1 MIHAKTASLT
11 ATLKELS
18 NDVTKEYDLVVLGG
32 GPGGYVAA
40 IHASQLGMEVAI
52 VEAQSLGGTCLN
64 RGCIPTKILLRAAEL
79 YRHASL
85 ASEYGIDLTV
95 NKINYE
101 KLINKKESAI
111 KDLNNGIKSLLKSHN
126 IDVYTGY
133 GRILGPSI
141 FSPLPGTISVE
152 YEAGEENTM
161 LVPKYVLIATGSKPR
176 SFPNLPFDGDYIVSS
191 DDLLNMDALPSSII
205 IVGGGVIGI
214 EWASL
219 LVDLGVDVTI
229 IENEASIL
237 ITEDGDIQKEMT
249 RQLKKRGVQ
258 IYTNTSLDSDSI
270 TIKDEKVHLQ
280 MTNDDHP
287 NHLQADKM
295 LISIGRE
302 SNIADIGLQNTEID
316 YENGSIKV
324 NDMYA
329 TAESHIYAIGDCI
342 GGMQLAH
349 VASEE
354 GKIAVEDMAGK
365 QPWPIKEEY
374 IPANIYSYPEVGKI
388 GLTEE
393 EARQKYKKIT
403 VGSFPFKGLGKAH
416 VFGEID
422 GFMKIITND
431 ETKDILGVHIIGP
444 QATELI
450 NEASLA
456 KLLDATAWELS
467 QTVHA
472 HPSLGEIFKETA
484 LATERIS
491 TYE

>member
-1 MIHAKTASLT
+1 M
-11 ATLKELS
+11 
-18 NDVTKEYDLVVLGG
+18 TKEYDLVVLGG

-40 IHASQLGMEVAI
+40 IRASQLGMEVAI

-64 RGCIPTKILLRAAEL
+64 RGCIPTKVLLRAAEL

-85 ASEYGIDLTV
+85 ASEYGIDVTV
-95 NKINYE
+95 NEINYE
-101 KLINKKESAI
+101 KMFERKESVI
-111 KDLNNGIKSLLKSHN
+111 KDLNKGVKSLLESHK
-126 IDVYTGY
+126 IDVYTGF

-176 SFPNLPFDGDYIVSS
+176 AFPNLPFDGEYIVSS
-191 DDLLNMDALPSSII
+191 DDLLNMEALPKSII
-205 IVGGGVIGI
+205 ILGGGVIGI

-237 ITEDGDIQKEMT
+237 MTEDVDIRKEMT
-249 RQLKKRGVQ
+249 RQLQKRGVK
-258 IYTNTSLDSDSI
+258 IYSNTAIDSEFI
-270 TIKDEKVHLQ
+270 TVRDEKVHIE
-280 MTNDDHP
+280 MPSDD
-287 NHLQADKM
+287 NIKYLQADKM

-302 SNIADIGLQNTEID
+302 SNIADIGLQNTDID
-316 YENGSIKV
+316 YESGYIKV
-324 NDMYA
+324 NNMYA

-342 GGMQLAH
+342 GGLQLAH

-354 GKIAVEDMAGK
+354 GINAVEHMAGK
-365 QPWPIKEEY
+365 RPWPLKEEY

-388 GLTEE
+388 GLTED
-393 EARQKYKKIT
+393 EASKKYNKIR
-403 VGSFPFKGLGKAH
+403 VGSFPFKGVGKAH
-416 VFGEID
+416 VFGESD

-431 ETKDILGVHIIGP
+431 DTKDIVGVHIIGP

-456 KLLDATAWELS
+456 KLLEATAWELS

-472 HPSLGEIFKETA
+472 HPSLGEIFKEAA
-484 LATERIS
+484 LATE
-491 TYE
+491 